1 MVIYM
6 VLSKKIIKYLIIILI
21 FIVCIIFTFRLVKK
35 NNFKNLNIKY
45 VNEIQS
51 ELYEKVTLYKFN
63 NEYSQYDLVIDYV
76 DKDNFVNYIFNYYYE
91 DSIYVLKDYKLDKE
105 NVILEIDNINNVN
118 VNDFKLIKLS
128 FLSLNFKKVS
138 IKCNERIYK
147 L

>member
-105 NVILEIDNINNVN
+105 NVIIEIDNINNVN

>member
-1 MVIYM
+1 M

-118 VNDFKLIKLS
+118 VNDFKLIKLT

>member
-1 MVIYM
+1 M